1 MPTRDPT
8 AADRW
13 LLIQAH
19 LPAGSSSG
27 RVAIWRRLRKLG
39 AVGLGGA
46 CWALPDDAENRESCE
61 WIRRDLAALGGEA
74 LLFEARAVDEA
85 VIAAL
90 ARRARG
96 EAVAPGGTP
105 AATALSRLDPARF
118 RRRTWVTRP
127 RPGVDRM
134 ASAWLIRRFV
144 DPAARFEFDAADGG
158 PRGKAIPFDTFGAEL
173 GHQQGLCTFEV
184 LARRFGVDD
193 AAVRALARTVH
204 AVDLHEPLPDGGE
217 AALVERLV
225 AGLRATH
232 ADDHELLAA
241 GMAMFEAL
249 YAAARQERPPRPPRA
264 AKATRRVPARKR
276 QGRRR

>member
-8 AADRW
+8 TGDRW
-13 LLIQAH
+13 FLIQAH
-19 LPAGSSSG
+19 LPAGKSSG

-39 AVGLGGA
+39 AVSLGGA
-46 CWALPDDAENRESCE
+46 CWALPDGAENRESCE
-61 WIRRDLAALGGEA
+61 WIRRDLASLGGEA

-85 VIAAL
+85 VSSAL
-90 ARRARG
+90 SRRARG
-96 EAVAPGGTP
+96 ETVAAGGAP
-105 AATALSRLDPARF
+105 AADALSRLDPAQF

-144 DPAARFEFDAADGG
+144 DPAARFEFDATDGG
-158 PRGKAIPFDTFGAEL
+158 RRGKAIPFDTFGAEL

-193 AAVRALARTVH
+193 PAVQALARTVH

-232 ADDHELLAA
+232 TDDHDLLAA

-249 YAAARQERPPRPPRA
+249 YASPREARPARAPKAARR
-264 AKATRRVPARKR
+264 KPARGS